1 MAFIKKWWSSVF
13 VKFST
18 AFLLVGLIPLI
29 ALSIFS
35 LQAFTGHVERFTLN
49 NLKQM
54 SLYMS
59 YNVNNFFTDYDEITR
74 LMYTGK
80 YEGYSH
86 TVSIDQTASVNEYE
100 QINNVPIDAF
110 LRMVLYSDKHI
121 RSVYFVREQDGK
133 LYYKTRQSRP
143 LLTDKLPLTAWTKPL
158 TETPNQLTIAPT
170 HGEDYYSYPQQK
182 VITFGR
188 SLIDISGKLTKEH
201 KVVGRLFIDV
211 DASVLEN
218 FFQEMNLGTT
228 DEVYVLDKQS
238 HIYYSNVQGKSDIEI
253 QQHVASKNSDYLMFS
268 DDIPYI
274 NGSVL
279 IRVSRESIFDQLTA
293 TQTTVYFA
301 IVLCAIVLLAMG
313 TLFSRK
319 LASPIRVVLQHMN
332 KVEMGNLDAQI
343 KHYSKD
349 EIGRLAFGFN
359 RMVERLKVFID
370 DAYVAE
376 IKQKQA
382 ELNALKSQI
391 RPHYLYNTLE
401 VIRMNA
407 VYNDDEEVADMILA
421 LSNQLKYVIDY
432 GEDWVAIKD
441 ELNHLEDYFYI
452 LRVRYENRIDLRVTV
467 SDNILLD
474 YQMLKLSLQ
483 PVVENA
489 IQHGI
494 QPKGG
499 KGSVLVSLESTE
511 QRLIVTIYDDGIGI
525 AAEKLQALQAMLA
538 DPKAPAKNIGLK
550 NVHDRIKTV
559 CGESYGLEISSI
571 EGVGTSIKLHFPL
584 LEKRLNN

>member
-1 MAFIKKWWSSVF
+1 MASIKKWWSSIF

-18 AFLLVGLIPLI
+18 SFLLVGLIPLI

-54 SLYMS
+54 SIYMS
-59 YNVNNFFTDYDEITR
+59 YNMNNFFLDYDEITR

-110 LRMVLYSDKHI
+110 LRMLLYSDKHI

-143 LLTDKLPLTAWTKPL
+143 LLTDKLPLAEWTKPL
-158 TETPNQLTIAPT
+158 AETPNQLAIAPT
-170 HGEDYYSYPQQK
+170 HGEDYYNYEQQK

-211 DASVLEN
+211 DAGAVDS

-228 DEVYVLDKQS
+228 DEIYVLDNERN
-238 HIYYSNVQGKSDIEI
+238 IYYSNQQEKSNAEI
-253 QQHVASKNSDYLMFS
+253 QQHLSNKSKDYLVFS
-268 DDIPYI
+268 NDVPYI
-274 NGSVL
+274 NGSIL
-279 IRVSRESIFDQLTA
+279 IRVSRENIFDQLTA
-293 TQTTVYFA
+293 TQTTVYVA
-301 IVLCAIVLLAMG
+301 IVICSIVLLAMG
-313 TLFSRK
+313 TYFSRK

-332 KVEMGNLDAQI
+332 KVELGNLDAQI
-343 KHYSKD
+343 KQYSKD

-432 GEDWVAIKD
+432 GEDWVDIQA

-452 LRVRYENRIDLRVTV
+452 LRVRYENRIDLRIAKNDNV
-467 SDNILLD
+467 SLD

-483 PVVENA
+483 PIVENA

-499 KGSVLVSLESTE
+499 KGSVLVSLEATE
-511 QRLIVTIYDDGIGI
+511 DLLSVTVYDDGIGI
-525 AAEKLQALQAMLA
+525 APEKLQALQANLA

-559 CGESYGLEISSI
+559 CGEQYGLEISSI
-571 EGVGTSIKLHFPL
+571 EQVGTSVKLYFPL
-584 LEKRLNN
+584 TSKTLK